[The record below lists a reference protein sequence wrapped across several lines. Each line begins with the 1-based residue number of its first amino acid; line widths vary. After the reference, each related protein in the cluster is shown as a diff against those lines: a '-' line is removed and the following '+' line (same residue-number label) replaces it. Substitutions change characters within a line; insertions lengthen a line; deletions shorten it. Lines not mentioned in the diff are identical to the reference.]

1 MIKSLLLAAALA
13 ATSIVS
19 SQAHC
24 GTCDLKDDKKGKCE
38 EKEGE
43 KGECDKDKKDSKK
56 SEEKK

>member
-24 GTCDLKDDKKGKCE
+24 GSCEHKDDKKCEQKDGK
-38 EKEGE
+38 
-43 KGECDKDKKDSKK
+43 KGECDKDKKDSNK

>member
-1 MIKSLLLAAALA
+1 MIKSILLVAAFAV
-13 ATSIVS
+13 TSIVS

-24 GTCDLKDDKKGKCE
+24 GSCEHKDDKKCEQKDGK
-38 EKEGE
+38 

>member
-1 MIKSLLLAAALA
+1 MIKSILLAAAFA
-13 ATSIVS
+13 VTSIVS

-24 GTCDLKDDKKGKCE
+24 GSCEHKDDKKCEQKDGK
-38 EKEGE
+38 